1 MFYLEQGLTGEAL
14 EEHQELGEDA
24 VNEGQEVE
32 TEVGQRRQ
40 TRHGCTF
47 LFGDGFKPDCLNLFQ
62 YRHGSGIVSNYS
74 LP

>member
-47 LFGDGFKPDCLNLFQ
+47 LLGMRSN
-62 YRHGSGIVSNYS
+62 RIV
-74 LP
+74 

>member
-14 EEHQELGEDA
+14 EEHQELGKDA

-47 LFGDGFKPDCLNLFQ
+47 LFWGWVQTGLFEFI
-62 YRHGSGIVSNYS
+62 SV
-74 LP
+74 